1 MSPQRQRSD
10 HSTFYILEKE
20 IHMIKTFVVAVAL
33 ALTTLVATSFAQTS
47 KEQTAADQRKELA
60 KNVQDTI
67 ARYKKTDPGIERFFK
82 DSYGYAVLPRV
93 GKAGFIVGGGAGSG
107 EVYEKGKLVGTCTLS
122 IVTIGLQAGA
132 QEFSEIL
139 FFENQ
144 AAFDGF
150 KQNKFEFAASASAV
164 IVKSGVA
171 RDKNYKDGVMM
182 FVDPTGGAMAEAA
195 LGTQKFTFTPEGG
208 APAKK

>member
-1 MSPQRQRSD
+1 M
-10 HSTFYILEKE
+10 TKGTLA
-20 IHMIKTFVVAVAL
+20 VAVAL
-33 ALTTLVATSFAQTS
+33 ALTMPMATSFAQTS
-47 KEQTAADQRKELA
+47 APSKEQTATDQRKELA

-82 DSYGYAVLPRV
+82 DSAGYAVLPRV
-93 GKAGFIVGGGAGSG
+93 GKAGFIVGGGQGTG
-107 EVYEKGKLVGTCTLS
+107 EVYEKGKLVGTTSLS
-122 IVTIGLQAGA
+122 MASIGLQAGA

-144 AAFDGF
+144 AAFENF

-164 IVKSGVA
+164 IMKSGVA
-171 RDKNYKDGVMM
+171 RDKNYKDGVAL

>member
-33 ALTTLVATSFAQTS
+33 ALTMPVATSFAQT

-82 DSYGYAVLPRV
+82 DSFGYAVLPRV
-93 GKAGFIVGGGAGSG
+93 GKAGFIVGGGHGTG

-144 AAFDGF
+144 AAFDAF

>member
-1 MSPQRQRSD
+1 
-10 HSTFYILEKE
+10 
-20 IHMIKTFVVAVAL
+20 MIKTFVVALAL
-33 ALTTLVATSFAQTS
+33 ALTMPVATSFAQT

-82 DSYGYAVLPRV
+82 DSFGYAVLPRV

-107 EVYEKGKLVGTCTLS
+107 EVYEKGKLVGTTTLS

-144 AAFDGF
+144 AAFDAF

>member
-1 MSPQRQRSD
+1 M
-10 HSTFYILEKE
+10 TKGTLA
-20 IHMIKTFVVAVAL
+20 VAVAL
-33 ALTTLVATSFAQTS
+33 ALTMPLATSFAQTSAPS

-82 DSYGYAVLPRV
+82 DSAGYAVLPRV
-93 GKAGFIVGGGAGSG
+93 GKAGFIVGGGQGTG
-107 EVYEKGKLVGTCTLS
+107 EVYEKGKLVGTTSLS
-122 IVTIGLQAGA
+122 MHRSAYRLAHRNSA
-132 QEFSEIL
+132 RSSFSRTKAA
-139 FFENQ
+139 FEN
-144 AAFDGF
+144 F

-164 IVKSGVA
+164 IMKSGVA
-171 RDKNYKDGVMM
+171 RDKNYKDGVAL